1 MCNNRKRNTRM
12 LNTKTEFIGIRAT
25 PTDAERIRTAAAAD
39 CRPVSSFILVTVR
52 RHLDEIDQHAAR
64 TGAAA
69 HPTPAR
75 ATA

>member
-1 MCNNRKRNTRM
+1 M

-39 CRPVSSFILVTVR
+39 CRTVSSFVLVTVR
-52 RHLDEIDQHAAR
+52 RHLDEIDRRAVS

-69 HPTPAR
+69 HPTSAR

>member
-1 MCNNRKRNTRM
+1 M

-25 PTDAERIRTAAAAD
+25 PIDAERIRTAAAAD
-39 CRPVSSFILVTVR
+39 CRTVSSFVLVTVR
-52 RHLDEIDQHAAR
+52 RHLDELDLRAAR

-75 ATA
+75 ATD

>member
-1 MCNNRKRNTRM
+1 M

-25 PTDAERIRTAAAAD
+25 PTDADRIRTAAAAD
-39 CRPVSSFILVTVR
+39 CRTVSSFILVTVR
-52 RHLDEIDQHAAR
+52 RHLDELDLRAAR
-64 TGAAA
+64 TGDAA